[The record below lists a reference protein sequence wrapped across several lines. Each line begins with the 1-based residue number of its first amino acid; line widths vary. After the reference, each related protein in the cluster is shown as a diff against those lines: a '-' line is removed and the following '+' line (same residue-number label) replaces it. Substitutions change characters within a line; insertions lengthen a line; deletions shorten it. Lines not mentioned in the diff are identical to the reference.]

1 MNKKNKAL
9 LFFTLVIAAFV
20 ISFILDIVKPVVAVN
35 LVSFRYAFNA
45 VCPTISGLT
54 LRGVK
59 GTYSDGGNYLGADC
73 TRTGTP
79 KCICFYS
86 EI

>member
-1 MNKKNKAL
+1 MSKKNKIL
-9 LFFTLVIAAFV
+9 LVFV
-20 ISFILDIVKPVVAVN
+20 LAIVSISFFVSDIIKSVLAVN
-35 LVSFRYAFNA
+35 LVAVRYAFNA

-73 TRTGTP
+73 TPTGTP